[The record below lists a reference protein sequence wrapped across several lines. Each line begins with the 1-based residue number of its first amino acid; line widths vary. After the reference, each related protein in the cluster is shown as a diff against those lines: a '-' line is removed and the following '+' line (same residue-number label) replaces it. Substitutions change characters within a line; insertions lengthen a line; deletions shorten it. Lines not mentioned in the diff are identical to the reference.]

1 MLVKESNMKKIN
13 EMIKKAEGR
22 ATTRTI
28 EYKDIAYNIEDIEK
42 TLGIPKKDMIG
53 IVAYVDSN
61 AQNFPNAYKYT
72 PYSTQYTLERKASG
86 WDLVAVKRGRT
97 ERRNRKFRLVL
108 TDVAKE
114 AIIISKEWFE

>member
-22 ATTRTI
+22 ATARTI
-28 EYKDIAYNIEDIEK
+28 GYKDIAYNIEDIEK

-61 AQNFPNAYKYT
+61 AQDFPNAYKYT
-72 PYSTQYTLERKASG
+72 PYSTQYVIERKASG
-86 WDLVAVKRGRT
+86 WDLVEVERGRT
-97 ERRNRKFRLVL
+97 ERRKRKFRLKL
-108 TDVAKE
+108 TDIAKE
-114 AIIISKEWFE
+114 AIVISKECFE